1 MLNREPRITI
11 VVPTM
16 ELAISLSNALSE
28 IPGEQAMGAHPDLP
42 YDVTLHDFPRTTV
55 ELERL
60 LTLVRSWLAEVD
72 IDSVTVESRW
82 QIKRAK
88 RPGETESRVLTWKL
102 EDGPEDAPE
111 GGSPED
117 VGPAWLYTYRAEE
130 LVDSEPIAGGE
141 WITRGAAR
149 RLAKEHGYE
158 LSEDG

>member
-1 MLNREPRITI
+1 MLNREPRIKI

-28 IPGEQAMGAHPDLP
+28 IPGEKAMGAHPDLP
-42 YDVTLHDFPRTTV
+42 FDVTLHDFPRTTAD
-55 ELERL
+55 LERL
-60 LTLVRSWLAEVD
+60 LVLVRAWLAEVD

-82 QIKRAK
+82 QMKRAK

-117 VGPAWLYTYRAEE
+117 VGPAWLHTYRAEE
-130 LVDSEPIAGGE
+130 LVDSEPIASGE

>member
-1 MLNREPRITI
+1 MLNREPKITI

-28 IPGEQAMGAHPDLP
+28 IPGEQGMRAHPDLP
-42 YDVTLHDFPRTTV
+42 FDVTLHDFPRTTAD
-55 ELERL
+55 LERL
-60 LTLVRSWLAEVD
+60 LTLVRAWLAEVD

-82 QIKRAK
+82 QIRRAK
-88 RPGETESRVLTWKL
+88 RPGETESRVLTWKF
-102 EDGPEDAPE
+102 EDGSEDAPE
-111 GGSPED
+111 GGSPDD

-158 LSEDG
+158 LREDG

>member
-1 MLNREPRITI
+1 MLNREPRI
-11 VVPTM
+11 VVPTP

-28 IPGEQAMGAHPDLP
+28 IPGEKGIGARPDLP

-60 LTLVRSWLAEVD
+60 LTLVRAWLAEVD
-72 IDSVTVESRW
+72 LDSVTVESRW

-88 RPGETESRVLTWKL
+88 RPGVTESRVLTWKL

-117 VGPAWLYTYRAEE
+117 VGPAWLYTYRAED

-149 RLAKEHGYE
+149 RLAERHGYE

>member
-11 VVPTM
+11 VVPTP
-16 ELAISLSNALSE
+16 ELAISLSSALSE
-28 IPGEQAMGAHPDLP
+28 IPGEKGIGARPDLP

-60 LTLVRSWLAEVD
+60 LMLVRAWLAEVD
-72 IDSVTVESRW
+72 VDSVTVESRW

-117 VGPAWLYTYRAEE
+117 VGPPGSTPTGLRSSSTVSRSLAVSGSRE
-130 LVDSEPIAGGE
+130 V
-141 WITRGAAR
+141 
-149 RLAKEHGYE
+149 RLDDWPRNTAT
-158 LSEDG
+158 S